1 MTGLYGGPVNM
12 TSPPIVAR
20 PVAFRAV
27 SLFVAVAAVG
37 VGIASMVTA
46 ELGVSPADVLST
58 GGADRL
64 GIGVGT
70 MGWISGAVITT
81 VAWIMGRRPQWGT
94 LWGTF
99 VVGLSV
105 NVSLSFMPDSP
116 SMTWRIVLFV
126 IGLAIIYLG
135 IAVGVSTMLGTGP
148 IELLMLAFTDR
159 GASVQVSRW
168 GIEAVI
174 LVIGVVLGGQV
185 GVGTVIFVVLA
196 GPVLARTLPI
206 TVRFMGTTV
215 LDRPIPIDH

>member
-1 MTGLYGGPVNM
+1 M

-27 SLFVAVAAVG
+27 SLFVAVASVG
-37 VGIASMVTA
+37 VGIALMVTA
-46 ELGVSPADVLST
+46 DLGVAPADVLST

-70 MGWISGAVITT
+70 MGWISGAVITS

-105 NVSLSFMPDSP
+105 NVSLGLLSETDS
-116 SMTWRIVLFV
+116 MVWRIVMFV
-126 IGLAIIYLG
+126 IGLTIIYLG
-135 IAVGVSTMLGTGP
+135 ITVGVSTMLGTGP
-148 IELLMLAFTDR
+148 IELLMLALTDR
-159 GASVQVSRW
+159 GASVQMSRW
-168 GIEAVI
+168 GIEALI
-174 LVIGVVLGGQV
+174 LGIGAALGGQI

-196 GPVLARTLPI
+196 GPVLARTLPPV
-206 TVRFMGTTV
+206 VRFMGTTV
-215 LDRPIPIDH
+215 LDRPIPIER

>member
-1 MTGLYGGPVNM
+1 M

-27 SLFVAVAAVG
+27 ALFVAVASVG
-37 VGIASMVTA
+37 VGIALMVTA
-46 ELGVSPADVLST
+46 DLGVAPADVLST

-70 MGWISGAVITT
+70 MGWISGAVITSA
-81 VAWIMGRRPQWGT
+81 AWIMGRRPQWGT

-105 NVSLSFMPDSP
+105 NISLSLLSETDS
-116 SMTWRIVLFV
+116 MVWRIVMFV
-126 IGLAIIYLG
+126 IGLTVIYLG
-135 IAVGVSTMLGTGP
+135 ITVGVSTMLGTGP
-148 IELLMLAFTDR
+148 IELLMLALTDR

-168 GIEAVI
+168 GIEALI
-174 LVIGVVLGGQV
+174 LLIGALLGGQV

-196 GPVLARTLPI
+196 GPVLARTLPPV
-206 TVRFMGTTV
+206 VRFMGTTV
-215 LDRPIPIDH
+215 LDRPLPIER

>member
-1 MTGLYGGPVNM
+1 M

-20 PVAFRAV
+20 PVACRAV

-105 NVSLSFMPDSP
+105 NVSLSFMPDDP
-116 SMTWRIVLFV
+116 TMTWRIVLFV
-126 IGLAIIYLG
+126 IGLTIIYLG

-159 GASVQVSRW
+159 GVSVQVSRW

-174 LVIGVVLGGQV
+174 LVVGVILGGQV

-196 GPVLARTLPI
+196 GPVLARTLPL

-215 LDRPIPIDH
+215 LDRPIPIDR

>member
-1 MTGLYGGPVNM
+1 M

-27 SLFVAVAAVG
+27 SLFVAVASVG
-37 VGIASMVTA
+37 VGIALMVTA
-46 ELGVSPADVLST
+46 DLGVAPADVLST

-70 MGWISGAVITT
+70 MGWISGAVITS

-105 NVSLSFMPDSP
+105 NVSLGLLSETDS
-116 SMTWRIVLFV
+116 MVWRVVMFV
-126 IGLAIIYLG
+126 IGLTIIYLG
-135 IAVGVSTMLGTGP
+135 ITVGVSTMLGTGP
-148 IELLMLAFTDR
+148 IELLMLALTDR
-159 GASVQVSRW
+159 GASVQMSRW
-168 GIEAVI
+168 GIEALI
-174 LVIGVVLGGQV
+174 LGIGAALGGQI

-196 GPVLARTLPI
+196 GPVLARTLPPV
-206 TVRFMGTTV
+206 VRFMGTTV
-215 LDRPIPIDH
+215 LDRPIPIER

>member
-1 MTGLYGGPVNM
+1 M

-27 SLFVAVAAVG
+27 SLFVAVASVG
-37 VGIASMVTA
+37 VGIALMVTA
-46 ELGVSPADVLST
+46 DLGVAPADVLST
-58 GGADRL
+58 GGAERL

-70 MGWISGAVITT
+70 MGWISGAIITS

-105 NVSLSFMPDSP
+105 NISLSLLSETDS
-116 SMTWRIVLFV
+116 MVWRIVMFIV
-126 IGLAIIYLG
+126 GLTIIYLG
-135 IAVGVSTMLGTGP
+135 ITVGVSTMLGTGP
-148 IELLMLAFTDR
+148 IELLMLALTDR

-168 GIEAVI
+168 GIEALI
-174 LVIGVVLGGQV
+174 LLIGALLGGQV

-196 GPVLARTLPI
+196 GPVLARTLPPV
-206 TVRFMGTTV
+206 VRFMGTTV
-215 LDRPIPIDH
+215 LDRPLPIER

>member
-1 MTGLYGGPVNM
+1 MTDA
-12 TSPPIVAR
+12 SIVAR

-27 SLFVAVAAVG
+27 SLFVAVASVG
-37 VGIASMVTA
+37 VGIALMVTA
-46 ELGVSPADVLST
+46 DLGVAPADVLST

-70 MGWISGAVITT
+70 MGWISGGVITS
-81 VAWIMGRRPQWGT
+81 VAWVMGRRPQWGT

-105 NVSLSFMPDSP
+105 NFSLSLLSETE
-116 SMTWRIVLFV
+116 SMVWRIVMFV

-135 IAVGVSTMLGTGP
+135 ITVGVSTMLGTGP
-148 IELLMLAFTDR
+148 IELLMLALTDR
-159 GASVQVSRW
+159 GASVQASRW
-168 GIEAVI
+168 GIEALI
-174 LVIGVVLGGQV
+174 LVVGAILGGQV

-196 GPVLARTLPI
+196 GPVLARTLPP

-215 LDRPIPIDH
+215 LDRPIPIER